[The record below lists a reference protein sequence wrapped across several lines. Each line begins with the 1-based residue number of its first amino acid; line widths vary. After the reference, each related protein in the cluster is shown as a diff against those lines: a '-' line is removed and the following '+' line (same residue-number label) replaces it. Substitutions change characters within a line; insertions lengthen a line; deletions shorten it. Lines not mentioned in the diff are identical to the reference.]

1 TTTTT
6 TTTTTAN
13 IHQVV
18 QARYGLVEATSKTL
32 EEIGREIGFSRERV
46 RQVEAKALSKL
57 RQPYRDYR
65 VRE

>member
-1 TTTTT
+1 TTT

-18 QARYGLVEATSKTL
+18 QARYGLVGATSKTL

-46 RQVEAKALSKL
+46 RQVEAKALSNL